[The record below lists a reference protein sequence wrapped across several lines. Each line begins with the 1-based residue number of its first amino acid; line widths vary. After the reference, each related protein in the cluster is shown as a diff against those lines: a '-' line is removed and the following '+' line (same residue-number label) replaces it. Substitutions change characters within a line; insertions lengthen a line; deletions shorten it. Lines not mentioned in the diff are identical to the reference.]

1 MLKRQP
7 SVEDAKLLSTYEANI
22 KQKKRQMKGMAA
34 ELNMYQAQ
42 VFKSLLFGV

>member
-7 SVEDAKLLSTYEANI
+7 SVEDAKMLTAYEQAV
-22 KQKKRQMKGMAA
+22 KQKKRQMKAMAG

-42 VFKSLLFGV
+42 VN